1 MTMPLPEITL
11 VILLFVLQVFVFLCV
26 LEMAYMQ
33 NLGLASVSAGKE
45 SACTAGDLGSIPG
58 LGRSLGE
65 GKDYPLQCSGL
76 EKSMDCIV
84 HGVAKSWTRLS
95 DLHFHFT
102 LSGRC
107 SAPVCL

>member
-1 MTMPLPEITL
+1 MPLPEITL

-65 GKDYPLQCSGL
+65 GKDYPLQYSGL
-76 EKSMDCIV
+76 KNCMDWII
-84 HGVAKSWTRLS
+84 HGATKNGTLLS
-95 DLHFHFT
+95 DFHFHM
-102 LSGRC
+102 
-107 SAPVCL
+107 